1 MITSPNIHAYIG
13 SFVSQYPYVYGFVYP
28 LTCFDTNATS
38 AGSKIKIPPCI
49 PTECPLLSKGLRG
62 GKSRR
67 LRVESLLRRML
78 QSARSKSVRTGRLL
92 WAQVQP
98 SAGSAFKYPPYMSLN
113 PYIPEKIVT
122 CGLLN
127 EAVQSS
133 LPSIIFTSVC
143 IASITPVPLIA
154 MVSKYADLGH

>member
-62 GKSRR
+62 GKSRSDR
-67 LRVESLLRRML
+67 EESLLR
-78 QSARSKSVRTGRLL
+78 
-92 WAQVQP
+92 W
-98 SAGSAFKYPPYMSLN
+98 
-113 PYIPEKIVT
+113 I
-122 CGLLN
+122 
-127 EAVQSS
+127 
-133 LPSIIFTSVC
+133 
-143 IASITPVPLIA
+143 IASEDAKNPLQVREQKGIQGYGLA
-154 MVSKYADLGH
+154 ISAWK